1 MATTA
6 ARPRPPSWFPPSLP
20 QARTPD
26 RRDGD
31 VQRPRQHG
39 GRQRGLPQTRGRRR
53 NNGGVLLA
61 EIVATSRV
69 VAATGSRLA
78 KRSALAD
85 LLRTLTDVTD
95 IEIAVA
101 YLAGELRQR
110 RTGLG
115 WTSLSALPE
124 PATEP
129 TLHLAEVDAELET
142 LSGLTGAGSSAER
155 SQRVR
160 RLLARATAG
169 EQSFLRSL
177 ILGDVRQGALDSAMI
192 DAVAHASRVPLPV
205 IRRAVMLRGA
215 VGPVAVAALT
225 EGRQAAESFTLT
237 VGRPVRPMLASS
249 APDVAAA
256 FAKLGTSPDAMVDT
270 KLDGVRIQV
279 HKAGRDVGI
288 FTRSLDDITVR
299 LPEVVTLVRQ
309 LDVDDVILDGE
320 AVALGRDG
328 RPRPF
333 QETAARTATSGEPA
347 SETTVSPFF
356 FDCLYADGE
365 ALIDAPLRT
374 RLQRLDAVVPAASI
388 ARRLLTED
396 PALGNAFFAE
406 VVEAG
411 QEGVV
416 VKALGSTYDA
426 GRRGAAWIKVKP
438 RHTLDLVVLAV
449 EEGNG
454 RRAGTLSNIHL
465 GARDPSTGGFVMLG
479 KTFKGMTDEM
489 LRWQTGR
496 FTELATSRTARVV
509 QVRPVQVVEVA
520 FDGIQRSSR
529 YPGGLALRFAR
540 VLRYRDDKSAV
551 ETDTIDTVRAL
562 AGPLGDPAHSDGS
575 G

>member
-1 MATTA
+1 
-6 ARPRPPSWFPPSLP
+6 
-20 QARTPD
+20 
-26 RRDGD
+26 
-31 VQRPRQHG
+31 
-39 GRQRGLPQTRGRRR
+39 
-53 NNGGVLLA
+53 VLLA
-61 EIVATSRV
+61 EIVATSRT

-85 LLRTLTDVTD
+85 LLRTVTDVTD

-115 WTSLSALPE
+115 WASMSALPE
-124 PATEP
+124 PASEP
-129 TLHLAEVDAELET
+129 SLHLVEVDAELQT
-142 LSGLTGAGSSAER
+142 LSRLTGAGSSAER
-155 SQRVR
+155 SQRVH
-160 RLLARATAG
+160 RLLARATG
-169 EQSFLRSL
+169 DEQSFLRSL
-177 ILGDVRQGALDSAMI
+177 ILGDVRQGALDSAML
-192 DAVAHASRVPLPV
+192 DAVAHASRIPLPV
-205 IRRAVMLRGA
+205 VRRAVMLRGA

-225 EGRQAAESFTLT
+225 EGRHAVESFTLT

-256 FAKLGTSPDAMVDT
+256 FAKLGASTGAIVDT
-270 KLDGVRIQV
+270 KLDGIRIQV
-279 HKAGRDVGI
+279 HKAGADIGI
-288 FTRSLDDITVR
+288 FTRSLDDITAR
-299 LPEVVTLVRQ
+299 LPEVVTLV
-309 LDVDDVILDGE
+309 LEFDVDNVILDGE
-320 AVALGRDG
+320 ALALDDEG

-333 QETAARTATSGEPA
+333 QETAARTATSGDTA
-347 SETTVSPFF
+347 TTATRVTPFF

-365 ALIDAPLRT
+365 ALIDAPLRN

-388 ARRLLTED
+388 ARRLRTDE
-396 PALGNAFFAE
+396 PAVGDAFFAD

-449 EEGNG
+449 EEGSG

-465 GARDPSTGGFVMLG
+465 GARDPRSGGFVMLG

-489 LRWQTGR
+489 LRWQTER

-509 QVRPVQVVEVA
+509 QLRPVQVVEVA

-529 YPGGLALRFAR
+529 YTGGLALRFAR
-540 VLRYRDDKSAV
+540 VLRYRDDKSAA
-551 ETDTIDTVRAL
+551 ETDTIDTVRQL
-562 AGPLGDPAHSDGS
+562 AGPLGKPDASVGPAEG